1 MRFALALLMRT
12 LCCTVVAG
20 KHIREGGAPLLP
32 SGNLQNAP
40 VSALTESTPSI
51 SRNEDRH
58 GHITIGLRFRC
69 QDQWEALEARGWND
83 VGFNFFHTSEITNP
97 LLELK
102 RQLTPFPGR
111 IVWSAVN
118 TSDEV
123 LLSALLN
130 ELIYQQAQRVR
141 ADDVLQQ
148 RLLKL
153 MRVSDML
160 PQKRA
165 VLASLG
171 QHISDADMAERIT
184 RRRQERPMHHY
195 GVQVD
200 SDVWRATVQKA
211 KTLSSAVES
220 LEKWADSFSGA

>member
-1 MRFALALLMRT
+1 MLHPRSATALL
-12 LCCTVVAG
+12 
-20 KHIREGGAPLLP
+20 PF
-32 SGNLQNAP
+32 SNLQNAP
-40 VSALTESTPSI
+40 VSSLIQNTPSI
-51 SRNEDRH
+51 ARNENRH

-69 QDQWEALEARGWND
+69 QDQWETLEARGWNE

-102 RQLTPFPGR
+102 RQLSPFEGR
-111 IVWSAVN
+111 IVWTAVN
-118 TSDEV
+118 TSDAV
-123 LLSALLN
+123 LQSALLN
-130 ELIYQQAQRVR
+130 ELIFQQARKVQ
-141 ADDVLQQ
+141 ADAALQQ

-160 PQKRA
+160 PQKKA

-171 QHISDADMAERIT
+171 QHISEADMAGRIA
-184 RRRQERPMHHY
+184 RRRQERPMYHY

-220 LEKWADSFSGA
+220 LEKWADSFSEK